1 MSINR
6 DRIVQQIFLILIHQN
21 WAIHLQ
27 TPIFDNNLIRMLQR
41 FSQGSHALKV
51 CKHHCNTTSEK
62 YFIKAKEDVFHVYKA
77 LFTDL
82 QGWENSWKFAKL
94 SQIFLAPLVFR
105 WDYVST
111 ETEFLIGLA
120 LK

>member
-6 DRIVQQIFLILIHQN
+6 DRIVQQIFLVLIHQN
-21 WAIHLQ
+21 WSTHLQ
-27 TPIFDNNLIRMLQR
+27 TPIFENNLIRMLQR
-41 FSQGSHALKV
+41 FPPGSHALKV

-62 YFIKAKEDVFHVYKA
+62 YFIKAKEDVFHIYKA
-77 LFTDL
+77 LSTDL

-94 SQIFLAPLVFR
+94 SQIFPAPLVFR